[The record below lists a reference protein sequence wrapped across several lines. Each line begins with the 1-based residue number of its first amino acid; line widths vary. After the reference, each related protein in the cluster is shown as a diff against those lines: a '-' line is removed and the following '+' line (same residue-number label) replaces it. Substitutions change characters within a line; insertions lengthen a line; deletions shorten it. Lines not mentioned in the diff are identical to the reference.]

1 LQKQKN
7 AASNQRLIEVA
18 SQRLQIGRIG
28 ADDCEHGKD
37 DTGARARTKM
47 IRRLALDFHFGGLR
61 AARLL
66 FAGFGIVEI
75 ILQFEAE
82 IPGVGR
88 ETKRGLEID

>member
-1 LQKQKN
+1 MQKQQN
-7 AASNQRLIEVA
+7 AAGNQRLVEAA
-18 SQRLQIGRIG
+18 SQRLQIGRVG

-37 DTGARARTKM
+37 DTGERWCTKM
-47 IRRLALDFHFGGLR
+47 IRRLALDFYFGGVR

-82 IPGVGR
+82 IPRVGR
-88 ETKRGLEID
+88 ETKRGFEID